1 MSRVAPTRG
10 SKTLSFLF
18 ITLSALLLYMDAT
31 YKSFEGIKNTYK
43 SFAISTS
50 YVLKKIA
57 VEPILYIYEIS
68 LDKTYL
74 IKENKELK
82 LELDKSHLSN
92 FIISKDSNFFANDEL
107 IETFLV
113 KNDIKDIFYLSKIT
127 SFDTQLYFCCNQ
139 HRLFIKIFNKPDK
152 NFVGSPVIN
161 SSGILGQ
168 IILDNGI
175 QEVLLVTDELHVLPI
190 ESEDYF
196 CNAKGNGTPGKVYC
210 TYSTLIW
217 PDEIKQGQSFFS
229 SGMGGIY
236 PRGLLIGFV
245 NEITKIDDAMV
256 RFEVDLISD
265 PLQENILGVLEN
277 L

>member
-43 SFAISTS
+43 SFAISAS

-57 VEPILYIYEIS
+57 VEPILYINEIS

-107 IETFLV
+107 IETFLA

-245 NEITKIDDAMV
+245 NEIIKIDDAMV

>member
-245 NEITKIDDAMV
+245 NEIIKIDDAMV

>member
-139 HRLFIKIFNKPDK
+139 HRLLIKIFNKPDK

-245 NEITKIDDAMV
+245 NEIIKIDDAMV

>member
-18 ITLSALLLYMDAT
+18 ITLSALLLYMDVT

-245 NEITKIDDAMV
+245 NEIIKIDDAMV